1 MSLPVEVGDPA
12 ESSGM
17 TFGTLAGHIAHEINN
32 PLEYISNYLYLLSES
47 LPPDFTRR
55 DYFQKIEKGIANL
68 AALTRD
74 LLDLSRAE
82 TADFQPRE
90 IRRIIEGSIEGYQH
104 QFHQRNVRVRRK
116 YRCNDC
122 VILCSEQMLQ
132 QVFNNVIQN
141 ALDAMMGEGGELSVT
156 TSCGT
161 GVFILEFSD
170 TGTGISGE
178 NLGKV
183 FLPFFTTKK
192 SIEKRGT
199 GLGLTLCYNFIR
211 RHRGTIRLNSAPGK
225 GTKVSI
231 TLPLFVE

>member
-1 MSLPVEVGDPA
+1 
-12 ESSGM
+12 
-17 TFGTLAGHIAHEINN
+17 
-32 PLEYISNYLYLLSES
+32 
-47 LPPDFTRR
+47 
-55 DYFQKIEKGIANL
+55 
-68 AALTRD
+68 
-74 LLDLSRAE
+74 
-82 TADFQPRE
+82 
-90 IRRIIEGSIEGYQH
+90 
-104 QFHQRNVRVRRK
+104 
-116 YRCNDC
+116 
-122 VILCSEQMLQ
+122 MLQ